1 MMLLLCCFLQLVQPE
16 LSREVSR
23 DSVELSGR
31 VEVLLVVRG
40 GAPLRVELGTPLLED
55 ESEQV
60 WQAVRVGRASIEKLP
75 DGLEQWKQRITL
87 EPFIVGDSLTVILKP
102 GKVWSGAEAEP
113 REYRWEPINL
123 KVASSVKP
131 DLSLLRP
138 PSDWD
143 DGPQPVRSG
152 SVRRWWLAL
161 PFGILVIILLARR
174 RLLKRTKQPAT
185 PDEEFRQVLQELLSA
200 TLAKTVE
207 QLPRALRRWIAAV
220 SQVEIK
226 GLATEELLALLQDR
240 EAWQQSIQDLKDVL
254 DTCDR
259 VKFTGALL
267 PEEQRIELLKI
278 CERVVQLLESRAR
291 TTHS

>member
-1 MMLLLCCFLQLVQPE
+1 MMLLCCFFQLVQPE

-60 WQAVRVGRASIEKLP
+60 WQAVRVGSASIEKLP
-75 DGLEQWKQRITL
+75 DGRAQWKQRITL
-87 EPFIVGDSLTVILKP
+87 EPFLVGDSLSVVLKP
-102 GKVWSGAEAEP
+102 AKVWSGAEAEP

-123 KVASSVKP
+123 KVRSSVKP

-138 PSDWD
+138 PMDWD
-143 DGPQPVRSG
+143 DGPQPESSG
-152 SVRRWWLAL
+152 SVKLWWLAL
-161 PFGILVIILLARR
+161 PFGISVMCLLVWRR
-174 RLLKRTKQPAT
+174 FSKRAKKPVTA
-185 PDEEFRQVLQELLSA
+185 DEEFQQVLQELRSA

-207 QLPRALRRWIAAV
+207 QLPRALRRWIAVV
-220 SQVEIK
+220 SQVEIE
-226 GLATEELLALLQDR
+226 GLATEELLAMLQVHD
-240 EAWQQSIQDLKDVL
+240 AWQQDIQNLKSVF
-254 DTCDR
+254 DTCDK

-267 PEEQRIELLKI
+267 PEEQRIELVQI
-278 CERVVQLLESRAR
+278 CERVVQLIDSRAR